1 MIYRI
6 LFLGHISNIDKHNVE
21 AMKVI
26 KIGPELCEFVGA
38 IIGNGN
44 LWTDGSR
51 YRVELTGDPKL
62 DVEYFNYLSFIS
74 SNLFGK
80 KPYSLR
86 THQRGLR
93 WRLQSKDAYS
103 LLQSIGIPT
112 GNGKSH
118 TVTIPALILEEG
130 WFCCKWTIRGITKWF

>member
-26 KIGPELCEFVGA
+26 RIDPELCEFVGA

-80 KPYSLR
+80 KPYSLT
-86 THQRGLR
+86 THQRGLS
-93 WRLQSKDAYS
+93 WRLQSKM
-103 LLQSIGIPT
+103 PT
-112 GNGKSH
+112 VYFK
-118 TVTIPALILEEG
+118 A
-130 WFCCKWTIRGITKWF
+130 